1 MAVPFGIA
9 VGMIISRVAANKG
22 LFLFGGCIVGVLVGH
37 VVIRLI
43 YRCEL
48 KTILDGKL
56 AGIFSI
62 AAAVLILAGFQFDWA
77 GYDRWIPEKG
87 NIAAVSVTMED
98 DYTAFGYYQGESFGS
113 DDIMYEAFDDRMLR
127 RMNSTEEKTI
137 DAAIRMQKRWQ
148 DAGMPGSFREEEAQT
163 EISAEEINPKEEKRY
178 VRWVVCYTME
188 SGRKV
193 YRRFLA
199 DSNENHSEIDTVMR
213 DASYQRERYQLND
226 PDFLANVGKM
236 KVSYYNGVT
245 ESFYTGDKQTLLKTL
260 QEEMKK
266 YDYSLISSE
275 LPNGRLSFAMADP
288 EEKDAS
294 MMTTWTYPVYG
305 SYLALNDL
313 LVQDGAEVYAHAG
326 HQSADDIESIKV
338 DYYYYDDD
346 SEEENSDSFFEPG
359 EIPDQEIQVTLSDP
373 EDIEKMLDAIYPI
386 ELSWISGEEFG
397 VYNWDYRIDVTVV
410 PKESSY
416 SNPDEQVR
424 ILKSQEP
431 SLLAERIRQAAV
443 RD

>member
-1 MAVPFGIA
+1 
-9 VGMIISRVAANKG
+9 
-22 LFLFGGCIVGVLVGH
+22 
-37 VVIRLI
+37 
-43 YRCEL
+43 
-48 KTILDGKL
+48 
-56 AGIFSI
+56 
-62 AAAVLILAGFQFDWA
+62 
-77 GYDRWIPEKG
+77 
-87 NIAAVSVTMED
+87 
-98 DYTAFGYYQGESFGS
+98 
-113 DDIMYEAFDDRMLR
+113 
-127 RMNSTEEKTI
+127 
-137 DAAIRMQKRWQ
+137 
-148 DAGMPGSFREEEAQT
+148 MPGSFREEKAQT

-275 LPNGRLSFAMADP
+275 LPNGRLSFVMADP

-359 EIPDQEIQVTLSDP
+359 EISDQEIQVTLSDP